1 MLSPNRGLSQIAASF
16 VGSWCQGIPLALF
29 VAWPCVLFWLIKSF
43 SLAEFRLFSCY
54 LLEIVVIYLKTVFL
68 LTCFFLN
75 NMLSRFIICFL
86 LYSVFKVLK
95 EALLLSFEILLRK
108 PVSDF
113 SSKKRKTHFFCFLL
127 LFEPFGS
134 WWAQVDSNH
143 RPHAY
148 QACALTCWAISPCLV
163 LACACGGDERD
174 RTDDPLLAKQVLSQ
188 LSYTPIFSFWAMR
201 MSFPSSLRLSFKT
214 LKIKQRL
221 TPETVIPTLDVKD
234 KSLDF
239 LSSP

>member
-1 MLSPNRGLSQIAASF
+1 
-16 VGSWCQGIPLALF
+16 
-29 VAWPCVLFWLIKSF
+29 
-43 SLAEFRLFSCY
+43 
-54 LLEIVVIYLKTVFL
+54 
-68 LTCFFLN
+68 
-75 NMLSRFIICFL
+75 MLSRFIICFL

-108 PVSDF
+108 PVPDF

-188 LSYTPIFSFWAMR
+188 LSYTPIFSFRAMR
-201 MSFPSSLRLSFKT
+201 MFSHSPWGSLCT

-221 TPETVIPTLDVKD
+221 TSSETVIPTLDVKD

-239 LSSP
+239 LISP